1 MRIPSSSRLLLA
13 LASAQLLLH
22 TGIANPVYTLST
34 PARPSSRLVDAPNEA
49 TPIALQPKLRRRMA
63 NDFMSNLGFGWAQVF
78 KEFDSW
84 LPAQTA
90 TSTLET
96 FYKGILYNAQY
107 VWPVANPANTL
118 LVKQGALTFRLTCDK
133 QVIPWTM
140 VKDIAEVFLQATQ
153 LGFTGRYEGRL
164 VYLGA
169 AVTVTTIYVSLKVN
183 HLQTV

>member
-1 MRIPSSSRLLLA
+1 MRIPNLSRLLLA
-13 LASAQLLLH
+13 LASAQLLVH
-22 TGIANPVYTLST
+22 TCIANPVYTSST
-34 PARPSSRLVDAPNEA
+34 PGRRLSRLLDAPNEA
-49 TPIALQPKLRRRMA
+49 TPVAFQSRLRKRTVNA
-63 NDFMSNLGFGWAQVF
+63 FMSHLGFGWAQVF

-96 FYKGILYNAQY
+96 FYKGILYNAEH
-107 VWPVANPANTL
+107 VWPVATPANTL
-118 LVKQGALTFRLTCDK
+118 LVKQGALTLRLNCDK

-140 VKDIAEVFLQATQ
+140 VKDIVKVFLEATE
-153 LGFTGRYEGRL
+153 LGFTGRYEGKF